1 MSVLYRFEN
10 LVKYKKDGVS
20 YLEEMQLI
28 DSELGLSFKYIKKD
42 GDKEFYKIEAK
53 KPENGV
59 YKVTET
65 KNNEVETMEISDE
78 ELLKLFKIN
87 KKLKFVE
94 DYVKK
99 DRKKYVKENKMSRQ
113 KKRSKK

>member
-10 LVKYKKDGVS
+10 LVKFKKGGVS
-20 YLEEMQLI
+20 YLEEMQII
-28 DSELGLSFKYIKKD
+28 DSEVGLSFKYTKKEGEKD
-42 GDKEFYKIEAK
+42 FYKIEAK

-65 KNNEVETMEISDE
+65 KNKDVETMEISDE

-99 DRKKYVKENKMSRQ
+99 DRKKYIKENKASRQ
-113 KKRSKK
+113 KRK

>member
-28 DSELGLSFKYIKKD
+28 DSEVGLSFKYIKKD
-42 GDKEFYKIEAK
+42 GDKDFYKIETR
-53 KPENGV
+53 KPINGV

-65 KNNEVETMEISDE
+65 KNKEVETMEINDE
-78 ELLKLFKIN
+78 ELLKLLKMDKN
-87 KKLKFVE
+87 LKFVE
-94 DYVKK
+94 DYIKK
-99 DRKKYVKENKMSRQ
+99 DRNKYIKVSKASRQ
-113 KKRSKK
+113 RKKKN